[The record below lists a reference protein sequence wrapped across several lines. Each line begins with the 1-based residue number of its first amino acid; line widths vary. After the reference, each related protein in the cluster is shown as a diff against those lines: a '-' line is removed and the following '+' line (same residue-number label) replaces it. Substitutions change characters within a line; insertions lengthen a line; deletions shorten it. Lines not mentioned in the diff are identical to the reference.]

1 MLTAQ
6 TWKSYIS
13 LLLSFRWPELS
24 YICVYLTLR
33 ESGKCSSAVF
43 SGRQKKRFGGTAIIV
58 WPPVIACDIS
68 PCSMNVTSFFLFFP
82 PPSYWFSGRKTRIDT
97 RK

>member
-13 LLLSFRWPELS
+13 LLLPFRWPELS

-33 ESGKCSSAVF
+33 KSGKCSLAVF
-43 SGRQKKRFGGTAIIV
+43 SGRHKRFGGTAIVV

-68 PCSMNVTSFFLFFP
+68 PCSMNATSLFPFSLP
-82 PPSYWFSGRKTRIDT
+82 PPNYWFSGRKTGIDI